1 MTPIL
6 RSTLLVTFLLV
17 LFEFHAI
24 LSHAQT
30 ADEHV
35 KQDLLKLE
43 QALITGVRA
52 HDTTALKDIVAN
64 EYQLVFSKLEP
75 VRREQ
80 WLQKCLLWSFD
91 SATINRVSLTNWEQ
105 IAVFRSLQ
113 NFYDLVIGGNPSIAK
128 TEAWVTDLWIK
139 RDNRWQLVTRVSE
152 RLPQK

>member
-30 ADEHV
+30 SDEHV

-91 SATINRVSLTNWEQ
+91 SATINRVSLASWEQ

-113 NFYDLVIGGNPSIAK
+113 HFYNLKVGNNEPSA
-128 TEAWVTDLWIK
+128 TGAWVTDLWIK
-139 RDNRWQLVTRVSE
+139 RDERWQLVTRLSE
-152 RLPQK
+152 RLFK